1 MIINNAE
8 LMYKAFLIES
18 TTKLLVLEGVTNWEI
33 LVKEINNQYQPTT
46 VDEMEI
52 FSDAIIYA
60 RCAVLN

>member
-8 LMYKAFLIES
+8 LMYKTFLIES
-18 TTKLLVLEGVTNWEI
+18 TTKLLILKGVTDWKI
-33 LVKEINNQYQPTT
+33 LVEEINNQYQPTT

-60 RCAVLN
+60 RCAILN